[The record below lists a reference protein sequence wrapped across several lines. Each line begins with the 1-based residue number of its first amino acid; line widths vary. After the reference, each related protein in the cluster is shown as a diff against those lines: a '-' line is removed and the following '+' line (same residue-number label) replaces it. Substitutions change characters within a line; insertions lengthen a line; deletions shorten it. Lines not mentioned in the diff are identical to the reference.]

1 MGTVNTMS
9 VTFIDVSLADIDVL
23 IAGLE
28 PGTVYYVLNRDQDG
42 LAQMASILGN
52 PGQIGNV

>member
-1 MGTVNTMS
+1 MS